1 MRRNLSLFTSLA
13 TAGIL
18 VSCVMSPRPSSQAA
32 SAESQTFNADEIA
45 RSGFTNAWDF
55 LKANARRYDF
65 YQDRYGRPRGIKTR
79 RGRSTINIADSD
91 SPMIIVDGA
100 RVSDFTALRDLPCD
114 AISSIEIL
122 NGINGTVS
130 QGTNAA
136 AGVIYIHTWEASGSD

>member
-1 MRRNLSLFTSLA
+1 MRRSPYLFAVFTAASLA
-13 TAGIL
+13 ACATA
-18 VSCVMSPRPSSQAA
+18 SRRSPESLA
-32 SAESQTFNADEIA
+32 SHGDTFTADDIA

-55 LKANARRYDF
+55 LRAKARRYDF

-91 SPMIIVDGA
+91 SPVIVVDGA
-100 RVSDFTALRDLPCD
+100 RVTDFTALRDLPCD

-122 NGINGTVS
+122 SGINGTVA

-136 AGVIYIHTWEASGSD
+136 AGVIMIHTWEASGGS